1 MNKLDVLLESWNK
14 IKDLDMYKQDII
26 GTNMM
31 I

>member
-14 IKDLDMYKQDII
+14 VKDLDMYKKDII